1 MMQHIDFK
9 FLVVDIH
16 LMISLQTFPTI
27 DHVIFRMQAT
37 NTQRIQW
44 EKRKSEKE
52 TDVIEEFFRNVR
64 IKIIRNKEA
73 HLLHNL
79 LAYVKELSESYDI
92 PTVVEHTVTLK
103 HELQPQFSELI
114 DFFPISKYFIVHAS
128 NMNTCQY
135 SVSTLLGQGLRDK
148 EYIRS
153 YSNFIRSKVNQ
164 AEFPEQPYTPD
175 QMIESLYNGPMP
187 ELYNTFYA
195 IKYGPNFKINEYGYA
210 ITHSANIANK
220 IWSIASDWQGLI
232 TIIDTPK
239 QMVLLLSLHR
249 ITGSKESVNYIHK
262 SGHDISYN
270 KVSEKC
276 IANFSTKINY

>member
-1 MMQHIDFK
+1 M
-9 FLVVDIH
+9 
-16 LMISLQTFPTI
+16 
-27 DHVIFRMQAT
+27 
-37 NTQRIQW
+37 
-44 EKRKSEKE
+44 
-52 TDVIEEFFRNVR
+52 EEFFRNVQ

-73 HLLHNL
+73 HLLHNI
-79 LAYVKELSESYDI
+79 LAYVKELSESYGI
-92 PTVVEHTVTLK
+92 PTVVEHTVALNVSYI
-103 HELQPQFSELI
+103 LQFSELI

-148 EYIRS
+148 DYIRS

-175 QMIESLYNGPMP
+175 QLIESLDNGPMP

-195 IKYGPNFKINEYGYA
+195 TKYGPNFKINEYGYA
-210 ITHSANIANK
+210 ITHSANIANT

-239 QMVLLLSLHR
+239 QMVLLLTLRR
-249 ITGSKESVNYIHK
+249 ITGSKNL
-262 SGHDISYN
+262 
-270 KVSEKC
+270 
-276 IANFSTKINY
+276 